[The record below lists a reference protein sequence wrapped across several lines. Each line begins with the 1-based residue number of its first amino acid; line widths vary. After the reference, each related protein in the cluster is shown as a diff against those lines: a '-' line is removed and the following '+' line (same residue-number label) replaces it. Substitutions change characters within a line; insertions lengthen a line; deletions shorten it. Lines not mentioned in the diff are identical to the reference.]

1 MQPKS
6 HVNILIGASGPAEVL
21 FNACWPHTEIFLPE
35 THNICVDKHENGTCS
50 NGNCSK
56 VPGSQTFD
64 SALGL
69 HSIYFNAYSRVRR
82 WTLLPFSLVFLL
94 PKGHKTTKWH

>member
-21 FNACWPHTEIFLPE
+21 FNACWLHTEIFLPE
-35 THNICVDKHENGTCS
+35 TLNICVEMVIAADCS
-50 NGNCSK
+50 ISNCSK

-64 SALGL
+64 STLAL
-69 HSIYFNAYSRVRR
+69 HSIYFNA
-82 WTLLPFSLVFLL
+82 
-94 PKGHKTTKWH
+94 

>member
-35 THNICVDKHENGTCS
+35 TLNICVDNTKM
-50 NGNCSK
+50 
-56 VPGSQTFD
+56 VIAAA
-64 SALGL
+64 SAIAV
-69 HSIYFNAYSRVRR
+69 S
-82 WTLLPFSLVFLL
+82 
-94 PKGHKTTKWH
+94 